1 MVTNFDY
8 LKNEPQFAPF
18 ANVAISAERIILID
32 AEASIMNSRRAMEFA
47 VKWMYSV
54 DKALE
59 MPFQDNL
66 QSLLNAEDYR
76 QLVGRDLWNR
86 MDYIRRCGNN
96 VAHGNRKQG
105 RDEAMLCLENLFIFL
120 DYVACCYA
128 VDYQERNF
136 DKTLISA
143 RIEKAKKSRED
154 AKVAREKLEKD
165 QEKYAQQELDLK
177 KLMEENASLKEAL
190 SARRQEQQATYVPK
204 PLDLSEYETR
214 KMYIDAMLTETGWTQ
229 GQDWINEVPLT
240 GMPNKSGVGYAD
252 YVLYDDRHCPL
263 AIIEAKR
270 TCEDVVKGRQ
280 QAKLYADI
288 LEKEAESTELPCRIY
303 LFQGLPKNDK
313 MEWIIQKTVEL
324 GVYEVIPVA
333 MKNCVVKLD
342 DKKAKSKVMR
352 WQAIAESAA
361 KQSKRSL
368 IPEVK
373 MPMSY
378 KEAVAYAKELDV
390 KLVPYEN
397 EHGMAGTKAAME
409 QIKKGESIAVF
420 IGPEGGFAPE
430 EIALVQDEMQLISL
444 GKRILRTETA
454 GIAALAI
461 LGYQLESSDMI
472 E

>member
-1 MVTNFDY
+1 MY
-8 LKNEPQFAPF
+8 QFF
-18 ANVAISAERIILID
+18 
-32 AEASIMNSRRAMEFA
+32 
-47 VKWMYSV
+47 V
-54 DKALE
+54 D
-59 MPFQDNL
+59 PSQI
-66 QSLLNAEDYR
+66 Q
-76 QLVGRDLWNR
+76 
-86 MDYIRRCGNN
+86 
-96 VAHGNRKQG
+96 GNRIVITGSDVNHIKNVLRMKPG
-105 RDEAMLCLENLFIFL
+105 EKIRVCT
-120 DYVACCYA
+120 
-128 VDYQERNF
+128 RNGQNYF
-136 DKTLISA
+136 CSISD
-143 RIEKAKKSRED
+143 I
-154 AKVAREKLEKD
+154 
-165 QEKYAQQELDLK
+165 
-177 KLMEENASLKEAL
+177 
-190 SARRQEQQATYVPK
+190 
-204 PLDLSEYETR
+204 
-214 KMYIDAMLTETGWTQ
+214 TESF
-229 GQDWINEVPLT
+229 V
-240 GMPNKSGVGYAD
+240 
-252 YVLYDDRHCPL
+252 R
-263 AIIEAKR
+263 
-270 TCEDVVKGRQ
+270 
-280 QAKLYADI
+280 ADI

-342 DKKAKSKVMR
+342 DTKVTR

-378 KEAVAYAKELDV
+378 KEAVAYAKKLDV

-430 EIALVQDEMQLISL
+430 EIEMVRDEMQLISL
-444 GKRILRTETA
+444 GRRILRTETA

-461 LGYQLESSDMI
+461 LGYQLESQTDGRD

>member
-1 MVTNFDY
+1 MQNFFVYDSQVQGENIY
-8 LKNEPQFAPF
+8 IEGTDVNHIVHVLRMKVGEE
-18 ANVAISAERIILID
+18 V
-32 AEASIMNSRRAMEFA
+32 
-47 VKWMYSV
+47 SV
-54 DKALE
+54 HD
-59 MPFQDNL
+59 D
-66 QSLLNAEDYR
+66 
-76 QLVGRDLWNR
+76 V
-86 MDYIRRCGNN
+86 
-96 VAHGNRKQG
+96 NRKY
-105 RDEAMLCLENLFIFL
+105 LC
-120 DYVACCYA
+120 
-128 VDYQERNF
+128 
-136 DKTLISA
+136 
-143 RIEKAKKSRED
+143 RIEKL
-154 AKVAREKLEKD
+154 LE
-165 QEKYAQQELDLK
+165 ERVVLSIVEQQESD
-177 KLMEENASLKEAL
+177 
-190 SARRQEQQATYVPK
+190 
-204 PLDLSEYETR
+204 
-214 KMYIDAMLTETGWTQ
+214 
-229 GQDWINEVPLT
+229 
-240 GMPNKSGVGYAD
+240 
-252 YVLYDDRHCPL
+252 
-263 AIIEAKR
+263 
-270 TCEDVVKGRQ
+270 
-280 QAKLYADI
+280 
-288 LEKEAESTELPCRIY
+288 TELSCPIY
-303 LFQGLPKNDK
+303 LFQGLPKGDK

-342 DKKAKSKVMR
+342 DKKAKSKVTR

>member
-1 MVTNFDY
+1 MYQFFVEEEQVHSDSISITGGDVNHI
-8 LKNEPQFAPF
+8 KNVLRMKNGEKIRVSSKSGQAYFCHISSILDDEVIA
-18 ANVAISAERIILID
+18 AIDSA
-32 AEASIMNSRRAMEFA
+32 
-47 VKWMYSV
+47 
-54 DKALE
+54 
-59 MPFQDNL
+59 
-66 QSLLNAEDYR
+66 
-76 QLVGRDLWNR
+76 
-86 MDYIRRCGNN
+86 
-96 VAHGNRKQG
+96 
-105 RDEAMLCLENLFIFL
+105 DE
-120 DYVACCYA
+120 
-128 VDYQERNF
+128 
-136 DKTLISA
+136 TGT
-143 RIEKAKKSRED
+143 
-154 AKVAREKLEKD
+154 
-165 QEKYAQQELDLK
+165 ELD
-177 KLMEENASLKEAL
+177 NH
-190 SARRQEQQATYVPK
+190 
-204 PLDLSEYETR
+204 
-214 KMYIDAMLTETGWTQ
+214 I
-229 GQDWINEVPLT
+229 
-240 GMPNKSGVGYAD
+240 
-252 YVLYDDRHCPL
+252 VLY
-263 AIIEAKR
+263 
-270 TCEDVVKGRQ
+270 
-280 QAKLYADI
+280 
-288 LEKEAESTELPCRIY
+288 
-303 LFQGLPKNDK
+303 QGLPKGDK
-313 MEWIIQKTVEL
+313 MELIIQKAVEL
-324 GVYEVIPVA
+324 GVSEIVPVA

-461 LGYQLESSDMI
+461 LGYQLECSDMI